1 MPATGRALQ
10 ANRRNTGIWQLT
22 RDNNSYRE
30 SIGNAGDGLA
40 QPRTRHKPFFL
51 RAFFDVERP
60 LR

>member
-1 MPATGRALQ
+1 MLDRKGTIGDAKYEFNELMC
-10 ANRRNTGIWQLT
+10 
-22 RDNNSYRE
+22 DNNSYRA